1 MLNKYDIVKISRVI
15 KSSLILLSALVILP
29 VNADILTLFTTAE
42 ERQIIDANRFKVKQ
56 VPVKEVTVVQEQPK
70 RVKPQKTVNM
80 TYVISGITSSNEGSP
95 TVWINKQS
103 YQSGDE
109 LGDES
114 KVHIVIDD
122 AVRVQITAPDGEK
135 YYATSGETLEISYLT
150 DID

>member
-1 MLNKYDIVKISRVI
+1 MRNRYSIIKASRVI
-15 KSSLILLSALVILP
+15 KSSLILLLLLVISP

-56 VPVKEVTVVQEQPK
+56 VPVKETAVVQEQPK
-70 RVKPQKTVNM
+70 QVKPKKTVNV
-80 TYVISGITSSNEGSP
+80 TYVISGITSSDEGNP
-95 TVWINKQS
+95 TVWINQQS

-109 LGDES
+109 LDDES
-114 KVHIVIDD
+114 QVHIVIDD

-150 DID
+150 DI